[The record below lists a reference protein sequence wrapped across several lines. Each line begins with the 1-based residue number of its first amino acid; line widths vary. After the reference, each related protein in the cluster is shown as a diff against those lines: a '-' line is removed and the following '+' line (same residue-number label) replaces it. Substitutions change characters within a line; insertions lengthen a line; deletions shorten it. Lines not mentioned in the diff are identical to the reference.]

1 MALEQKSGVRLGK
14 KAFGVQNRSFSEGSP
29 DCSRATSRRSVPHLL
44 FSCGPMSGPANRVRK
59 ALNTTPNRTGCDLM
73 LTGGW
78 KPEDVAAVDGLSTF
92 PKSLSLLRRPV
103 WADESDQS

>member
-1 MALEQKSGVRLGK
+1 MR
-14 KAFGVQNRSFSEGSP
+14 P
-29 DCSRATSRRSVPHLL
+29 DV
-44 FSCGPMSGPANRVRK
+44 GPANRVRK
-59 ALNTTPNRTGCDLM
+59 ALNPTPNRTGCDLM

-78 KPEDVAAVDGLSTF
+78 KPEDVAAVDGLFTF